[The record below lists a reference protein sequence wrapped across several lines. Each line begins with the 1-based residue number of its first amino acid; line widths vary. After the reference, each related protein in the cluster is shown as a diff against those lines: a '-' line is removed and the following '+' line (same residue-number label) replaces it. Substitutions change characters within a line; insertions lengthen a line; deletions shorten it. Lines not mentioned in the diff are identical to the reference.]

1 MNHTVLPFQSALD
14 PVDDQSFECIDVSV
28 PHHLSKGAGIGI
40 GVGVGVTVL
49 ALCFWVGTCI
59 MRKRRASNKV
69 KEKLRRQM
77 NALKMGVLERRER
90 ERRDEEE
97 MEANM
102 DLPPEYTPAV
112 GMETDFEGEG
122 RRSESSEMR
131 KEFVSSN
138 LYEGQET
145 GERVGL
151 LPS

>member
-1 MNHTVLPFQSALD
+1 
-14 PVDDQSFECIDVSV
+14 
-28 PHHLSKGAGIGI
+28 
-40 GVGVGVTVL
+40 
-49 ALCFWVGTCI
+49 
-59 MRKRRASNKV
+59 
-69 KEKLRRQM
+69 
-77 NALKMGVLERRER
+77 
-90 ERRDEEE
+90 
-97 MEANM
+97 M

>member
-1 MNHTVLPFQSALD
+1 
-14 PVDDQSFECIDVSV
+14 
-28 PHHLSKGAGIGI
+28 
-40 GVGVGVTVL
+40 
-49 ALCFWVGTCI
+49 

-97 MEANM
+97 MEATM